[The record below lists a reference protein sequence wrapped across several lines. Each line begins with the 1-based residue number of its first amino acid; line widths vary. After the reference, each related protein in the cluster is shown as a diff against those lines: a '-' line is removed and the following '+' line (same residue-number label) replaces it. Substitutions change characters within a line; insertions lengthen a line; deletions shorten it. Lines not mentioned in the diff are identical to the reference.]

1 MSSAD
6 YDAHRAAN
14 IGRQQ
19 ALQSLGEAFK
29 RGTRRSKLRLLAVV
43 CPADHLLL
51 EVFPT
56 CHGPLAIARQRR
68 YEPSPGSPVYGPH
81 RYVSRARAV
90 TTMLAGLGARQTL
103 TAECSCRE
111 VRVQVGW
118 LRARLAGKNR
128 RVMFRADA

>member
-1 MSSAD
+1 VNGAD

-19 ALQSLGEAFK
+19 ALRSLGEAFK
-29 RGTRRSKLRLLAVV
+29 RGTRRSKLRQLVVV

-56 CHGPLAIARQRR
+56 SDGPLVIARQRR
-68 YEPSPGSPVYGPH
+68 HEPSPGSPVYGPH

-90 TTMLAGLGARQTL
+90 TTMLAGLGDQQTL
-103 TAECSCRE
+103 TAECGCRE
-111 VRVQVGW
+111 APVPVGW

-128 RVMFRADA
+128 RVMFRADV